1 MRRKVAGHPFLVVSG
16 PSVPLHNVGA
26 YQRESS
32 HSSSATSR
40 FQRGG
45 LAGRTEGSTF
55 SRALR
60 LVSTFARA

>member
-1 MRRKVAGHPFLVVSG
+1 MRRKVAGRLFLLASG
-16 PSVPLHNVGA
+16 PSVPLHNVGT

-40 FQRGG
+40 FHRGG

-55 SRALR
+55 SSALR